1 MFLSYAPV
9 VMTPRQQEKESLLA
23 QVDVLLD
30 EAYAL
35 PSTAASWDRRQQI
48 DWELIQ
54 LFRQIGSLSA
64 GPRPYWS
71 EELWEEMEAPYQKAT
86 HSTEAKDLSD
96 FS

>member
-1 MFLSYAPV
+1 
-9 VMTPRQQEKESLLA
+9 MTPRQQEKQDLLA
-23 QVDVLLD
+23 LVDVLLD

-35 PSTAASWDRRQQI
+35 PSTVASWERRQQI

-71 EELWEEMEAPYQKAT
+71 DAIWDEMEAPYHKDKA
-86 HSTEAKDLSD
+86 STDDEAGMAL
-96 FS
+96 